1 MAKKMLKITMVKS
14 LIASK
19 EVHRENMEALGL
31 SKLHAFVVK
40 PDTADVRGM
49 IHKVQHLV
57 TVEEFE
63 SEGDE

>member
-1 MAKKMLKITMVKS
+1 MAKMLKITMVKS

-19 EVHRENMEALGL
+19 EVHRVNMEALGL
-31 SKLHAFVVK
+31 RKLHQEVVK
-40 PDTADVRGM
+40 PDNEAVRGM

-63 SEGDE
+63 SEGE